1 MKAWYYKT
9 RYTKEPI
16 DLIIYADNPTKGK
29 QLAAS
34 VDTYARVE
42 EIFLYRIKD
51 YDADTEEKVIKINK

>member
-9 RYTKEPI
+9 RYTKRPI
-16 DLIIYADNPTKGK
+16 ELIIYADTPERGK

-51 YDADTEEKVIKINK
+51 YDADTEEKVIKIKK